1 MASIDLINDRI
12 WNLQSFYEKIKT
24 LVYNLTILYCHVYRC
39 AHEVQNMPQTSTM
52 TVRIPAKVKE
62 RLEALAK
69 ATDRS
74 KAYLASRAIE
84 EYLEVQEWQVKAIEK
99 AVHEADSPDAQ
110 FVDHEEVV
118 TRVKRVISKN
128 RRG

>member
-1 MASIDLINDRI
+1 
-12 WNLQSFYEKIKT
+12 
-24 LVYNLTILYCHVYRC
+24 
-39 AHEVQNMPQTSTM
+39 MPQTSTM

-84 EYLEVQEWQVKAIEK
+84 EYLEIQEWQVKAIEK

-110 FVDHEEVV
+110 FVDHEEVL

>member
-1 MASIDLINDRI
+1 
-12 WNLQSFYEKIKT
+12 
-24 LVYNLTILYCHVYRC
+24 
-39 AHEVQNMPQTSTM
+39 MPQTSTM

-84 EYLEVQEWQVKAIEK
+84 EYLEIQEWQVKAIEK

-110 FVDHEEVV
+110 FVDHEEVL
-118 TRVKRVISKN
+118 TRVKKVISKN

>member
-1 MASIDLINDRI
+1 
-12 WNLQSFYEKIKT
+12 
-24 LVYNLTILYCHVYRC
+24 
-39 AHEVQNMPQTSTM
+39 M

-99 AVHEADSPDAQ
+99 AVHEADSPNAQ
-110 FVDHEEVV
+110 FIDHKEVV
-118 TRVKRVISKN
+118 TRVKRLIIKN

>member
-1 MASIDLINDRI
+1 
-12 WNLQSFYEKIKT
+12 
-24 LVYNLTILYCHVYRC
+24 
-39 AHEVQNMPQTSTM
+39 MPQTSTM

-84 EYLEVQEWQVKAIEK
+84 EYLEIQEWQVKAIEK
-99 AVHEADSPDAQ
+99 AVHEADSTDAQ
-110 FVDHEEVV
+110 FVDHEEVL
-118 TRVKRVISKN
+118 TRVKKVISKN

>member
-1 MASIDLINDRI
+1 
-12 WNLQSFYEKIKT
+12 
-24 LVYNLTILYCHVYRC
+24 
-39 AHEVQNMPQTSTM
+39 M

-84 EYLEVQEWQVKAIEK
+84 EYLEIQEWQVIAIEK
-99 AVHEADSPDAQ
+99 AVHEADSMDAQ
-110 FVDHEEVV
+110 FVDHEEVL

>member
-1 MASIDLINDRI
+1 
-12 WNLQSFYEKIKT
+12 
-24 LVYNLTILYCHVYRC
+24 
-39 AHEVQNMPQTSTM
+39 MPQTSTM
-52 TVRIPAKVKE
+52 TIRIPAKVKE

-84 EYLEVQEWQVKAIEK
+84 EYLEIQEWQVKAIEK

-110 FVDHEEVV
+110 FIDHEEVL